1 MLLNIK
7 CKQRELQ
14 LEIGL
19 LAIGLSA
26 NLLWSGVQEGE
37 IAQIRSQLFNQQKF
51 NNILKTSD
59 MKLEIYFQHSQ
70 TLDILWKSKG

>member
-51 NNILKTSD
+51 NNILKTSY